1 MHLKLHNAF
10 KYNTKIPKYQ
20 NRYMYVSGKYWN
32 FGGFQPLTLKH
43 VSKSYERTE
52 S

>member
-10 KYNTKIPKYQ
+10 KYNTKIDT
-20 NRYMYVSGKYWN
+20 YVSGNYWDL
-32 FGGFQPLTLKH
+32 GSFQPLTSKQ